1 MPDEPINIEIS
12 EMSDEKDPMET
23 GENGIEPETDAV
35 EEEQPSP
42 KELAELRWKAA
53 ENDRLMDRI
62 KRITAEYINSQKR
75 MERQMEERCDFAI
88 EAFAREMLVV
98 ADDLARAIAAA
109 REHETADAML
119 DGLHIVEQHLYAIFQ
134 RHGITPVETKP
145 GDVFNPEIHE
155 AFSVVKTNDLK
166 PNHIVTE
173 AQKGFRIHKR
183 LLRPTR
189 VAVSAEPDENPNKEA

>member
-1 MPDEPINIEIS
+1 MTNEPINVEIS
-12 EMSDEKDPMET
+12 EMSGDKDPQET
-23 GENGIEPETDAV
+23 DENGVEPETEAL
-35 EEEQPSP
+35 EEILPSA
-42 KELAELRWKAA
+42 EEMAELRQKAA
-53 ENDRLMDRI
+53 ENEQLKDRVMRI
-62 KRITAEYINSQKR
+62 RADYLNSQKR
-75 MERQMEERCDFAI
+75 MERQMEERCEFAI
-88 EAFAREMLVV
+88 EEFARELLVV

-109 REHETADAML
+109 KEHETVDAML
-119 DGLHIVEQHLYAIFQ
+119 DGLHIVEQHLYAVFQ

-166 PNHIVTE
+166 PNHIVAE

-189 VAVSAEPDENPNKEA
+189 VAVSAEPDEDPGKET

>member
-12 EMSDEKDPMET
+12 EMSDEKDTLEQ
-23 GENGIEPETDAV
+23 GENGIEPEMEVV
-35 EEEQPSP
+35 ETEQPSAE
-42 KELAELRWKAA
+42 ELAELRRKAS
-53 ENDRLMDRI
+53 ENDQLVDRI
-62 KRITAEYINSQKR
+62 KRITADYLNSQKR
-75 MERQMEERCDFAI
+75 MERQMEARCDFAI
-88 EAFAREMLVV
+88 EEFAREMLVV
-98 ADDLARAIAAA
+98 SDDLARAIAAA
-109 REHETADAML
+109 KEHQTVEAML

-134 RHGITPVETKP
+134 RHGITLVETKP

-155 AFSVVKTNDLK
+155 AVSVVKTNDLK

-189 VAVSAEPDENPNKEA
+189 VAVSAEPDENPSKET

>member
-42 KELAELRWKAA
+42 KELAELRRKAA

-88 EAFAREMLVV
+88 EEFAREMLVV

>member
-12 EMSDEKDPMET
+12 EMSDENDPMET

-42 KELAELRWKAA
+42 KELAELRRKAA
-53 ENDRLMDRI
+53 ENDQLMDRI

-109 REHETADAML
+109 REPESADAML